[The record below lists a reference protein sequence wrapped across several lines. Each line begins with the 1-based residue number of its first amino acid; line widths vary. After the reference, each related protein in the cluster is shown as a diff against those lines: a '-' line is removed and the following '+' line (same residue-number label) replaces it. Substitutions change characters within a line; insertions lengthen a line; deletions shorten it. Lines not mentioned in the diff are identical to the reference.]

1 MSDDSLNGR
10 QKTHHLRKKRV
21 IMKNENGRRQK
32 LGQNSTNGVDS
43 CLFNL
48 QHANSS
54 LYFVSEF
61 CLRTNFPKCVR
72 AKCDNGVNCMLT
84 FSL

>member
-1 MSDDSLNGR
+1 MSDDSLSGR

-54 LYFVSEF
+54 LYYVSEF
-61 CLRTNFPKCVR
+61 CLRTNFPNACALNVIM
-72 AKCDNGVNCMLT
+72 V
-84 FSL
+84 